1 MNLLQRR
8 RELMIGK
15 THIESYID
23 IYKGRMY
30 PQNGI
35 ISDRNEFY
43 IYATETIE
51 VGTKVRLTLN
61 FLQLDQN
68 VTSLQIKDTY
78 ASPPDIVINM
88 PQTVIDV
95 TFKITERSTD
105 TLWCR
110 FNLQVQT
117 TQIDLTSIKL
127 EKII

>member
-1 MNLLQRR
+1 
-8 RELMIGK
+8 
-15 THIESYID
+15 
-23 IYKGRMY
+23 MY

-43 IYATETIE
+43 IYATETLE
-51 VGTKVRLTLN
+51 VGTKVRLALN

-68 VTSLQIKDTY
+68 ITSLQIKDTY

-88 PQTVIDV
+88 SQMAIDV
-95 TFKITERSTD
+95 TFKITERNTG

-110 FNLQVQT
+110 FNSQVQA